1 MAQRL
6 DKWLVYARFVKHRS
20 VAVQMIESGDVRVNR
35 IRVQKTS
42 YSIKEQDVLTIAV
55 AGRIRVIKVR
65 AVAERRGSAAAAG
78 LLYEELTSGSGQPGP
93 AEKAD
98 ASSGSVC

>member
-20 VAVQMIESGDVRVNR
+20 AAAQVIESGSVRVNR
-35 IRVQKTS
+35 LRVLKVSQMVKQ
-42 YSIKEQDVLTIAV
+42 QDVLTIAV
-55 AGRIRVIKVR
+55 AGQVRVVKVL
-65 AVAERRGSAAAAG
+65 AEAERRGAAG
-78 LLYEELTSGSGQPGP
+78 LAQLLYEELTPGSAHTGTV
-93 AEKAD
+93 EKSD

>member
-20 VAVQMIESGDVRVNR
+20 AATQMIENGDVRVNR

-42 YSIKEQDVLTIAV
+42 HVVKEQDVLTIAI
-55 AGRIRVIKVR
+55 AGRVRVVKVR
-65 AVAERRGSAAAAG
+65 SDAERRGSAAVAG
-78 LLYEELTSGSGQPGP
+78 LLYEELLTGLTQPGP

-98 ASSGSVC
+98 ASPGSVC